1 MSFKNIIKYFLRLI
15 IAMYFSA
22 VFIYILSNVGSK
34 NKNTFIDAFSPSTLF
49 GEVVSG
55 NWLFILYTIIVTAFI
70 LRFNVLRRRKVDYE
84 EGGRAWPW
92 P

>member
-1 MSFKNIIKYFLRLI
+1 MSLKNILKYFLRLI
-15 IAMYFSA
+15 IAMYFCA
-22 VFIYILSNVGSK
+22 VFIYILSNVVSK
-34 NKNTFIDAFSPSTLF
+34 NKNSFIDAFSPITLF

-55 NWLFILYTIIVTAFI
+55 NWLFILYTIIGTVFI
-70 LRFNVLRRRKVDYE
+70 LRFNALKRRKVDYE